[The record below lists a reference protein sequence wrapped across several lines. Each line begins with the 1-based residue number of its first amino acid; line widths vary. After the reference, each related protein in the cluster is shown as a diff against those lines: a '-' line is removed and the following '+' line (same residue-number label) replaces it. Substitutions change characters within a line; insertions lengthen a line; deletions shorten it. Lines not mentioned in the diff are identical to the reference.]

1 MLKQCQHKI
10 QISSVS
16 QQSSYL
22 LAFMGCFSIFML
34 EAAKLF
40 AVSWILKHIKK
51 NGRRCN
57 RNSRIPSSQRII
69 IGIKEEQ
76 FKQIT
81 MKHSNTTSLA
91 EYLTRDSYKRTQL
104 YVCLGQERW
113 SGEISA
119 VEGVSTCGEL
129 ILSRFQVSTKPL
141 YHSCSSAGQG
151 EENMT
156 KGSSDEIEGDH
167 SAITTTDKK
176 DFTWGN

>member
-1 MLKQCQHKI
+1 MPEKAEETLSKHILSPLVFHCLESNINSCLMLKQCQHKI

-22 LAFMGCFSIFML
+22 LAFMGYFSIFML

-81 MKHSNTTSLA
+81 MKHSNTIFLA
-91 EYLTRDSYKRTQL
+91 EYLTRDS
-104 YVCLGQERW
+104 
-113 SGEISA
+113 
-119 VEGVSTCGEL
+119 
-129 ILSRFQVSTKPL
+129 
-141 YHSCSSAGQG
+141 
-151 EENMT
+151 
-156 KGSSDEIEGDH
+156 
-167 SAITTTDKK
+167 
-176 DFTWGN
+176 